1 MNKFLNDIKVFYRQ
15 YRIWIIGGLF
25 FLIMMQVCSYG
36 AKNHSSI
43 DSQSFQEE
51 MLDHED
57 LESLTVPPVD
67 QPKERKPLNDNIL
80 LLMGAGLLFYFA
92 LKRKLFYKIMPSIVW
107 ISLSTRRIKSSK
119 VRLARIQVT
128 NKTKE
133 SITFE
138 APVLV
143 FRNLT
148 GKPRRFK
155 LKNGIDDLFPLTLTP
170 NTSHSVN
177 IDIDQFRIK
186 AGIEGNHRWMKVEV
200 EAHNQ
205 KVYTSFWIYL

>member
-1 MNKFLNDIKVFYRQ
+1 MKKFINDLKLLYRQ

-36 AKNHSSI
+36 ARDHSNVEP
-43 DSQSFQEE
+43 QSFKEE
-51 MLDHED
+51 KLEQED
-57 LESLTVPPVD
+57 LESLTVTPVD

-80 LLMGAGLLFYFA
+80 LLMGVGLLFYFV
-92 LKRKLFYKIMPSIVW
+92 LKRKLLQKIMPSIVW
-107 ISLSTRRIKSSK
+107 VSLSTRRIKSSK
-119 VRLARIQVT
+119 VRLARIQVI
-128 NKTKE
+128 NKTKD

-143 FRNLT
+143 FKNLT

-155 LKNGIDDLFPLTLTP
+155 LKNGIDNLFPLTLTS

-177 IDIDQFRIK
+177 IDIDQFRLK
-186 AGIEGNHRWMKVEV
+186 AGVGDSHRWMKVEV